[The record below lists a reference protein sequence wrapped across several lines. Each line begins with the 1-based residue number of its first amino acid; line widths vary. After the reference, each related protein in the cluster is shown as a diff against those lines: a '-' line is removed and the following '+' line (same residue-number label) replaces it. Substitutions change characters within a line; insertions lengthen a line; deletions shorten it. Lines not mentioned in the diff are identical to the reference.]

1 MGQAD
6 SLKIARHYPR
16 FEIMQKR
23 KTHTA
28 KTRHHEERPRA
39 ATADILT
46 TKPRGRVKINPKWQ
60 KHYARLVDLLNLF
73 TNKKGNLT
81 KDALEEQPTF
91 SEHMADA
98 GTDTYDRDFALS
110 MLSSEQSAIYEI
122 EQAIQRIENGTYGIC
137 EMTGKPIQANRLNAI
152 PWARFTVEAERQ
164 LEQNG
169 TVTRAKL
176 GNLGSVTEGAASE
189 EESEEGGREQE

>member
-1 MGQAD
+1 M
-6 SLKIARHYPR
+6 H
-16 FEIMQKR
+16 KR

-28 KTRHHEERPRA
+28 KPRHTAERPRA
-39 ATADILT
+39 VTADILSS
-46 TKPRGRVKINPKWQ
+46 KPLGQVKINPKWQ
-60 KHYARLVDLLNLF
+60 KHYARLADLLNHF
-73 TNKKGNLT
+73 TNKKDNLT
-81 KDALEEQPTF
+81 RDALEEQPTF

-122 EQAIQRIENGTYGIC
+122 EQAIQRIENGTYGVC
-137 EMTGKPIQANRLNAI
+137 EMTGKTIQANRLNAI

-169 TVTRAKL
+169 TVARTKL
-176 GNLGSVTEGAASE
+176 GTLGSVSEGSAQE
-189 EESEEGGREQE
+189 EESEETGREQE